1 VNIPIIGGGNMKVKN
16 ILLFSDFGIDDM
28 VAAAFAVSNE
38 EINVVGIVA
47 DYGNVSKEKAL
58 QNASY
63 LRNLTGLTE
72 IPVFGGAGL
81 PLTGDTP
88 EFYPE
93 IHGLSGL
100 GPILN
105 EVVVDVDFF
114 ENFDEIKRII
124 DQYENDLLIVNIG
137 RLSSL
142 ATAFIL
148 YPNLLKQVSDIYI
161 MGGAFFSPGNV
172 TAVAE
177 ANIYGD
183 PYAANIVLTHAPKK
197 VFIIPLDV
205 TMSAILTPALVDRL
219 HEYFM
224 ETGNQFGL
232 LLKPMIDYYFKFYKD
247 QFADISGSPMHDL
260 LTFWAIMD
268 ESSMEYIEAPVKV
281 VVDKGAAFGQT
292 IGDFRKLPSEKKEN
306 YKVHYIGVKYD
317 YSQFIQT
324 YYRVMT
330 NPVERVK

>member
-1 VNIPIIGGGNMKVKN
+1 MNITIVGGEKVKVKN

-28 VAAAFAVSNE
+28 VAAAFAVFNE
-38 EINVVGIVA
+38 EVNVVGIVA

-58 QNASY
+58 QNAAY
-63 LRNLTGLTE
+63 LRDLTGLTE

-81 PLTGDTP
+81 PLTGDIP

-105 EVVVDVDFF
+105 DVVVDVDFF

-124 DQYENDLLIVNIG
+124 EQYENDILIVNIG

-161 MGGAFFSPGNV
+161 MGGAFFVPGNV
-172 TAVAE
+172 TPVAE

-183 PYAANIVLTHAPKK
+183 PYAANIVLSHAPKK
-197 VFIIPLDV
+197 VYIIPLDV

-219 HEYFM
+219 HEHFI
-224 ETGNQFGL
+224 ETGNQFGQ
-232 LLKPMIDYYFKFYKD
+232 LLKPMIDYYYEFYQK

-260 LTFWAIMD
+260 LTFWAIME
-268 ESSMEYIEAPVKV
+268 ESAIEYIEAPVKV
-281 VVDKGAAFGQT
+281 VADKGVAFGQT
-292 IGDFRKLPSEKKEN
+292 IGDFRKLPAEKKEN
-306 YKVHYIGVKYD
+306 YQVHYIAVKFD
-317 YSQFIQT
+317 YRQFIET
-324 YYRVMT
+324 FYRVMT
-330 NPVERVK
+330 NPVERES